1 MEEIAAE
8 VKRGTSVEVDR
19 DDVFTRTEE
28 LESSTSGR
36 SIEQRKVNICP
47 MNIIIIHHHH
57 PHQNHH
63 HNRDA

>member
-1 MEEIAAE
+1 MWDEENMEEIAAE
-8 VKRGTSVEVDR
+8 VKPGTSVEVDR

-28 LESSTSGR
+28 LESSTRSI

-47 MNIIIIHHHH
+47 IIH
-57 PHQNHH
+57 HH